1 MFPTMHHHHPSTLQ
15 ADSINFD
22 HVPIQPLPVELLL
35 SEDQRRTSRNAPDE
49 TEAIL
54 SELNGIEAKKQPTL

>member
-1 MFPTMHHHHPSTLQ
+1 MS
-15 ADSINFD
+15 D
-22 HVPIQPLPVELLL
+22 HLHNLKAAPIKSDKLPIQPLAVEMLITH
-35 SEDQRRTSRNAPDE
+35 DQRRTSRTAPDE